1 MWNGG
6 AFFMLKSISDLSKT
20 QFDTELQKGM
30 DDITAGQ
37 VLPADTVE
45 IEMRTLYVSKY
56 IEENGLSKW

>member
-1 MWNGG
+1 
-6 AFFMLKSISDLSKT
+6 MLKSISDLSKT

-56 IEENGLSKW
+56 IEDNGLSKW